1 MGFFSELVAVAAAN
15 GGLTKRRERER
26 RERVTPFSRK
36 YNTHFPATERLQQTN
51 KQAKVGNDQAYKRFT
66 IVINGSTT

>member
-51 KQAKVGNDQAYKRFT
+51 KQK
-66 IVINGSTT
+66 